1 MKQFLLTTIL
11 LLPFCMGTAQ
21 VKKQKNK
28 HPNFIEIYYADKKT
42 GIMEG
47 NYRAEVPGM
56 TTCLAEG
63 NYTSGSRKGIWIYNN
78 PVTGQK
84 MLEYD
89 YDNDSLLYY
98 DPNYYANFYLVNNGE
113 KYDLFL
119 VERPFIFLGFQ
130 NEMLM
135 DIAENVKLPKK
146 AKNGESGISFIG
158 YTVDE
163 KGDIIGSKVVESFDP
178 ESEQQI
184 NAIVSKFNGRILP
197 PLYQGKPVK
206 SVFYV
211 KVNWNAFS
219 LSDPMPYI
227 YEVNMNTGTN
237 INNYFNGSSN
247 PGIRPLQ
254 GALENQYQYRYNND
268 AVPRGF

>member
-1 MKQFLLTTIL
+1 MKQILLTAIL
-11 LLPFCMGTAQ
+11 LIPFFMGNAQ

-42 GIMEG
+42 GMMEG
-47 NYRAEVPGM
+47 NYRAEVPGL

-63 NYTSGSRKGIWIYNN
+63 NYANGLRKGIWVYNN
-78 PVTGQK
+78 PVTSQK
-84 MLEYD
+84 VLEYD

-98 DPNYYANFYLVNNGE
+98 DPAWYPNFFLINNGE
-113 KYDLFL
+113 KFDVFL

-135 DIAENVKLPKK
+135 DIAENVKLPKR

-163 KGDIIGSKVVESFDP
+163 SGNIVGSKVVESFD
-178 ESEQQI
+178 EQSEQQI
-184 NAIVSKFNGRILP
+184 NTIVNKFNGRILP
-197 PLYQGKPVK
+197 PVFQGKPVK

-219 LSDPMPYI
+219 LSEQLPYI
-227 YEVNMNTGTN
+227 YEVNMNIENN
-237 INNYFNGSSN
+237 INNYYNGSGN

>member
-1 MKQFLLTTIL
+1 MKQILLTTIL
-11 LLPFCMGTAQ
+11 LLPFCMGIAK

-42 GIMEG
+42 GVMEG
-47 NYRAEVPGM
+47 NYRAEVPGF
-56 TTCLAEG
+56 TTCLVEG
-63 NYTSGSRKGIWIYNN
+63 NYANGSRRGIWIYND
-78 PVTGQK
+78 PLTGQK

-89 YDNDSLLYY
+89 YDKDSLLYY
-98 DPNYYANFYLVNNGE
+98 DPTYYANFYLVNNGE
-113 KYDLFL
+113 KFDLSL

-178 ESEQQI
+178 QSEQQI

-197 PLYQGKPVK
+197 PVFRGKPVK

-227 YEVNMNTGTN
+227 YEVNMNMETN
-237 INNYFNGSSN
+237 INNYFRGSSN
-247 PGIRPLQ
+247 PGIRPIQ

>member
-1 MKQFLLTTIL
+1 MKKILMTAIL
-11 LLPFCMGTAQ
+11 LIAFFMGNAQ

-42 GIMEG
+42 GMMEG
-47 NYRAEVPGM
+47 NYRAEVPGF
-56 TTCLAEG
+56 TTCLVEG
-63 NYTSGSRKGIWIYNN
+63 NYANGSRRGIWIYND
-78 PVTGQK
+78 PLTGQK

-89 YDNDSLLYY
+89 YDKDSLLYY
-98 DPNYYANFYLVNNGE
+98 DPTYYANFYLVNNGE
-113 KYDLFL
+113 KFDLSL

-163 KGDIIGSKVVESFDP
+163 NGNIAGSKVVESFDAQ
-178 ESEQQI
+178 SEQQI
-184 NAIVSKFNGRILP
+184 NTIVSKFNGRILP
-197 PLYQGKPVK
+197 PVYQGKPVK

-219 LSDPMPYI
+219 ISNQMPYI
-227 YEVNMNTGTN
+227 YEVNMNMETN
-237 INNYFNGSSN
+237 INNYFRGSSN
-247 PGIRPLQ
+247 PGIRPIQ